1 MTVSSSWEFSKFS
14 VSLQFFWSI
23 CVRVGPSGRMTDP
36 AASIRV
42 VLCICPLPQCCAAGF
57 VQLVQFS

>member
-1 MTVSSSWEFSKFS
+1 MTVSSSWELSKFS

-42 VLCICPLPQCCAAGF
+42 VLCI
-57 VQLVQFS
+57 